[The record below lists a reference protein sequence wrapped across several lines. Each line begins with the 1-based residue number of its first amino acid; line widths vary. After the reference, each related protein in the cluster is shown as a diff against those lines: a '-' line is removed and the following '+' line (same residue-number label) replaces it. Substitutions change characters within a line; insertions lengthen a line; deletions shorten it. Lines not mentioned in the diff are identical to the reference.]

1 MIPNMIVLVLVALI
15 YVEYK
20 NINRILYNIENKL
33 YNNYPWPNLYE
44 LKINEDFIT
53 EKKNNLIFNKRLY
66 SKKLLFDNNSD
77 YILMCGDIE
86 FPCIPNGKEVC
97 LGSKKQKYGYLIY
110 DQRNNDTCYNFMNNN
125 ILY

>member
-1 MIPNMIVLVLVALI
+1 MIVLVLVALI

-53 EKKNNLIFNKRLY
+53 DKKNDLIFNKRLY

-77 YILMCGDIE
+77 YILMCGNIE
-86 FPCIPNGKEVC
+86 FPY
-97 LGSKKQKYGYLIY
+97 S
-110 DQRNNDTCYNFMNNN
+110 
-125 ILY
+125 